1 MRRNRIFVVLV
12 TCAFAMALYAAG
24 PAERPAAAQAVQEAA
39 GPATQADD
47 LQWSYRI
54 DRYKLGGDSGAA
66 RGEVIYYF
74 KCWMCHNQ
82 YTKSAPYLKDLY
94 KHATLESGQPVGDD
108 TVAAQ
113 IKNGAPGMPS
123 FRTSLTDT
131 DIADLLAYFREGKC
145 CVEGENPPMN
155 SWYQASA
162 HQWPVQSGVSGG
174 ARGAVRI
181 PSGDTP
187 EGVMM
192 QLIAPN
198 GVRTTVLLIRRFFAW
213 RDEFHA
219 AFGINS

>member
-1 MRRNRIFVVLV
+1 MMKRRVVV
-12 TCAFAMALYAAG
+12 TLLTSVIALALFSGGSISQRVRAQDASQAVHG
-24 PAERPAAAQAVQEAA
+24 PAEAMTNVDP
-39 GPATQADD
+39 

-54 DRYKLGGDSGAA
+54 DRYQLAGDSGTA
-66 RGEVIYYF
+66 RGEIIYYF

-94 KHATLESGQPVGDD
+94 KHVTLESGQPVGDE

-174 ARGAVRI
+174 ARVAVRS

-187 EGVMM
+187 E
-192 QLIAPN
+192 
-198 GVRTTVLLIRRFFAW
+198 
-213 RDEFHA
+213 
-219 AFGINS
+219 